1 MTTQARIGYGTL
13 FKTGNGASPEVFTTL
28 AEVVN
33 ITPPSMARDTVDASH
48 MQSPNAW
55 REFIAG
61 MKDGGEISLEL
72 NLVPGGVALISVM
85 EEFALSG
92 SSALKNRQIV
102 FPDGSTLACAA
113 ILTNAEPDAPL
124 DDKMPLSVTLK
135 VSGEPTLTQAA

>member
-1 MTTQARIGYGTL
+1 MATSARIGYGTL

-72 NLVPGGVALISVM
+72 NLVPGGLALLSVM

-102 FPDGSTLACAA
+102 FPDGSIMACAA

-135 VSGEPTLTQAA
+135 VSGEPTLTQA